1 MRKVIPLLILLAG
14 LALVFGFGLD
24 RYFSIEV
31 LRENHA
37 DLQAFVD
44 RHPVYAP
51 ILFCLVYATSTA
63 LSVPGGALLTVVGG
77 FLFGTVFGTI
87 FSVTGATIGATLLF
101 FAARTAFAD
110 LLRARAGSGIER
122 MRARFRENAL
132 SYMLFLRLIPA
143 FPFFVVNL
151 APAFLGVP
159 LSVYVLGT
167 FVGIIPGSLVYTLVG
182 SGLGEFFE
190 RDEAL
195 SLSSVLTPEILLGLT
210 GLAVLALVPVVYK
223 RLRKHGGSV

>member
-143 FPFFVVNL
+143 FPFSSSIWPPHSLGYLCQFMFL
-151 APAFLGVP
+151 AR
-159 LSVYVLGT
+159 LS
-167 FVGIIPGSLVYTLVG
+167 GSSRVHWCTLW
-182 SGLGEFFE
+182 S
-190 RDEAL
+190 A
-195 SLSSVLTPEILLGLT
+195 
-210 GLAVLALVPVVYK
+210 AVLASSSSATRRCPFP
-223 RLRKHGGSV
+223 RCSPPRSCWA